1 MLGGSGGRKAEED
14 RIIFS
19 SSFIHVLFTL
29 FLSQIARIGAI
40 SSINLCFDK
49 LDE

>member
-1 MLGGSGGRKAEED
+1 MLGGGRGSARSKTEED

-19 SSFIHVLFTL
+19 SSFIPFTL
-29 FLSQIARIGAI
+29 FLSEIGAI